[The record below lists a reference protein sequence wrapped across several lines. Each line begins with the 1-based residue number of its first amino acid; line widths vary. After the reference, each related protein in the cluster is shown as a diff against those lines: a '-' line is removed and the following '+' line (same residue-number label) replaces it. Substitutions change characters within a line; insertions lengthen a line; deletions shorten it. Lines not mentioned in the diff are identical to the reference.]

1 MNKINSVRM
10 VTYIIVYNLLLK
22 MEFKKLQ
29 KLDLL
34 KLKKFVGKNN
44 FSIKELLIQ
53 NYYYYCLMVY
63 LLNNLMIRYFLQK

>member
-10 VTYIIVYNLLLK
+10 ITYIIVYNLLLK

-53 NYYYYCLMVY
+53 NYYCLMVY